1 MKNRVITIICSLIGI
16 VMLVL
21 IVYISINIFTN
32 KEEDK
37 KENTEVVSEDTSNT
51 ENNSNNSENNEKE
64 EEIMLDSKIGVEVTK
79 KLDVSNTFSSL
90 YYKELET
97 NGLTDKAKLT
107 YTLQKINFN
116 MDYSNYL
123 RENGVYPGYYI
134 TANDMEK
141 VAKEDFVVD
150 SPMKHQ
156 DILDDNSY
164 DTDERN
170 YVIISRGV
178 SGDDFNYVVEIP
190 YKITT
195 IDNKIY
201 MEVYRMYLTRNIDT
215 SSSENI
221 YEGVEKNILYYDS
234 NRQNMAYEI
243 EDEIM
248 SDEYYQKDILKGLVD
263 NNKINKDKL
272 AKYKYTIITEN
283 SNYKIENIEKI

>member
-32 KEEDK
+32 KEDK

-51 ENNSNNSENNEKE
+51 ENNSNNSENKEKE

-97 NGLTDKAKLT
+97 NGLTDKAKLI

-156 DILDDNSY
+156 DILGDNSY

-201 MEVYRMYLTRNIDT
+201 MEVYRMYLT
-215 SSSENI
+215 S
-221 YEGVEKNILYYDS
+221 K
-234 NRQNMAYEI
+234 
-243 EDEIM
+243 
-248 SDEYYQKDILKGLVD
+248 
-263 NNKINKDKL
+263 KL
-272 AKYKYTIITEN
+272 E
-283 SNYKIENIEKI
+283 

>member
-37 KENTEVVSEDTSNT
+37 KENTEVVSEDISNT
-51 ENNSNNSENNEKE
+51 ENNSNNSENKEKE
-64 EEIMLDSKIGVEVTK
+64 EEIMLDSKIGVEVTQ

-97 NGLTDKAKLT
+97 NGLTDKAKLI

-156 DILDDNSY
+156 DILGDNSY

-243 EDEIM
+243 EDETM

-263 NNKINKDKL
+263 SNKINKDKL

-283 SNYKIENIEKI
+283 LNYKIENIEKI